1 MSGVVDGRQSATSR
15 RPLWIGAGPAGAAD
29 RLPAAAAALDRPHRL
44 AAVTSHPVQYQ
55 APLFRLLARH
65 PRVDLTVC
73 YGARWGLDET
83 LDEGFGRRVRW
94 DVPLVDGYRARFP
107 RNVGRGR
114 GFFRIVNPGV
124 VTKLVRGR
132 YDAVFIH
139 GYAHATAMLAYA
151 AARLSRTPILLRTE
165 SELVRPRSA
174 VRQGVQR
181 AVLGPLLRGAA
192 GVLAIGSRNRAF
204 YAHHG
209 VAAERV
215 FWTPYCVDNDFFAP
229 FAAGRAHHRV
239 EVREQLGLDRRQPI
253 VLFAGKL
260 VERKRPGDLLEVL
273 RRSPTRLDGAAV
285 VFVGDGALRARLER
299 QVAEWKLGG
308 VRFAGFQNQ
317 SAIGRYYAAAD
328 VVAVPSAFETWGLV
342 VNEAMACG
350 APVVASDGVVAAA
363 DLVVDGRNG
372 AAYPAGDVD
381 ALARC
386 LHQVLDRSDRGAAM
400 GTHAREHVAG
410 WSLAACVSG
419 IVDALDCVG
428 RRRVAWGDEEPRWVA
443 KAAGQPRW
451 MAAGDVE
458 GRA

>member
-1 MSGVVDGRQSATSR
+1 MSGVVDGRRSATSR
-15 RPLWIGAGPAGAAD
+15 RPLWIAAALSGAAD
-29 RLPAAAAALDRPHRL
+29 RSPAASAASDRPHRL
-44 AAVTSHPVQYQ
+44 AAITSHPVQYQ

-73 YGARWGLDET
+73 YGARWGLDAA
-83 LDEGFGRRVRW
+83 LDQGFGLRVGW
-94 DVPLVDGYRARFP
+94 DVPLVDGYDVRFL
-107 RNVGRGR
+107 RNLGRGR
-114 GFFRIVNPGV
+114 GFFRVVNPGIV
-124 VTKLVRGR
+124 AELVRGR

-139 GYAHATAMLAYA
+139 SYAHATAMLAYVA
-151 AARLSRTPILLRTE
+151 GRLSRTPILLRTE

-174 VRQGVQR
+174 ARRGVKR

-192 GVLAIGSRNRAF
+192 GVLAIGSRNQAF

-209 VAAERV
+209 VPAERV
-215 FWTPYCVDNDFFAP
+215 FWTPYCVDNGFFAA
-229 FAAGRAHHRV
+229 FAAGRAHHEV
-239 EVREQLGLDRRQPI
+239 AVREELGLDHRQPI

-260 VERKRPGDLLEVL
+260 VERKRPGDLLEAL

-299 QVAEWKLGG
+299 QVADSRLGG

-363 DLVVDGRNG
+363 DLVVDGENG
-372 AAYPAGDVD
+372 ATYPAGDVD
-381 ALARC
+381 ALVRR
-386 LHQVLDRSDRGAAM
+386 LHQVLDRPDRGRAM
-400 GTHAREHVAG
+400 GRHAREHVAE
-410 WSLAACVSG
+410 WSLTACVSG
-419 IVDALDCVG
+419 IVEALDCVG

-443 KAAGQPRW
+443 KPAGQPRW
-451 MAAGDVE
+451 VAVGDSE

>member
-1 MSGVVDGRQSATSR
+1 MTGVGDRQPSATSR
-15 RPLWIGAGPAGAAD
+15 RPPWIAATLVGTAD
-29 RLPAAAAALDRPHRL
+29 RLPAASPASDRPHRL
-44 AAVTSHPVQYQ
+44 AVVTSHPVQYQ

-73 YGARWGLDET
+73 YGARWGVDAA
-83 LDEGFGRRVRW
+83 LDEGFGLRFRW
-94 DVPLVDGYRARFP
+94 DVPLVDGYRARFL
-107 RNVGRGR
+107 RNLGRGR
-114 GFFRIVNPGV
+114 GFFHVANPGV
-124 VTKLVRGR
+124 VAELMRGR

-139 GYAHATAMLAYA
+139 SYAHATAMLAYG
-151 AARLSRTPILLRTE
+151 AARLSRTPVLWRTE
-165 SELVRPRSA
+165 SELVRPRSGA
-174 VRQGVQR
+174 RRTVKR

-204 YAHHG
+204 YTHHG
-209 VAAERV
+209 VPAERV

-229 FAAGRAHHRV
+229 FAAARAHHQV
-239 EVREQLGLDRRQPI
+239 AVREELGLDRRQAM
-253 VLFAGKL
+253 VLYAGKL
-260 VERKRPGDLLEVL
+260 VERKRPGDLLEAL

-285 VFVGDGALRARLER
+285 VFVGDGALRGRLER
-299 QVAEWKLGG
+299 QVADWQLRG

-350 APVVASDGVVAAA
+350 APVVASDGVVAAT
-363 DLVVDGRNG
+363 DLVVDGENG
-372 AAYPAGDVD
+372 ATYPARDAD
-381 ALARC
+381 ALARR
-386 LHQVLDRSDRGAAM
+386 LHQVLDQPDRGRAM
-400 GTHAREHVAG
+400 GQHARDHVAD

-428 RRRVAWGDEEPRWVA
+428 RRRVAWRNEEPRW
-443 KAAGQPRW
+443 
-451 MAAGDVE
+451 MAVGNAE